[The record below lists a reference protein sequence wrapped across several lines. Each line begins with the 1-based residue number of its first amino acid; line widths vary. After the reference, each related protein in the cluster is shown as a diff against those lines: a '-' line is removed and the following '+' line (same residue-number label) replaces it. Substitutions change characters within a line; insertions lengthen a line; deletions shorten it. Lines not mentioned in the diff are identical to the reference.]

1 MGFARAWARPADARC
16 YRHGVHADA
25 SGFPP
30 NGGYLAARI
39 ASMERLRQ
47 RADFLAAATGLK
59 VPAAAFV
66 LQARKRT
73 DDGPVR
79 LGFTVS
85 KKVGNAVERNR
96 VRRRLREIVRLSGTQ
111 NMNFGHDYVL
121 VGRRAA
127 LKVPFDR
134 IAADFQAALRRLQAG
149 RDGNTESR

>member
-1 MGFARAWARPADARC
+1 
-16 YRHGVHADA
+16 
-25 SGFPP
+25 
-30 NGGYLAARI
+30 
-39 ASMERLRQ
+39 MERLRQ

-66 LQARKRT
+66 LQARKRA
-73 DDGPVR
+73 DNGPVR

-96 VRRRLREIVRLSGTQ
+96 VRRRLREIVRLSGSGRMQ
-111 NMNFGHDYVL
+111 GGHDYVL

-134 IAADFQAALRRLQAG
+134 IAEDFEGALRRLHAG
-149 RDGNTESR
+149 RNGNTGSR